1 MNKNSPTDLFICESL
16 GRMLGAVSFCGLGAD
31 DLPAEILAERLKA
44 LTKLGQEIEEQLNKK
59 TK

>member
-1 MNKNSPTDLFICESL
+1 
-16 GRMLGAVSFCGLGAD
+16 MLGAVSFCGLGAD